1 MRPGQRIALLL
12 AAAAVALL
20 LAGCTTTY
28 DRESAQRS
36 YYERSGSIHNDSFPV
51 DYVPGRYRG
60 YGSWGS
66 WGRW

>member
-1 MRPGQRIALLL
+1 MSRIRAIVLLL
-12 AAAAVALL
+12 AALGLVAIGS
-20 LAGCTTTY
+20 GCTTTY
-28 DRESAQRS
+28 SSESARRN
-36 YYERSGSIHNDSFPV
+36 YYQRSGSIHNDSFPV